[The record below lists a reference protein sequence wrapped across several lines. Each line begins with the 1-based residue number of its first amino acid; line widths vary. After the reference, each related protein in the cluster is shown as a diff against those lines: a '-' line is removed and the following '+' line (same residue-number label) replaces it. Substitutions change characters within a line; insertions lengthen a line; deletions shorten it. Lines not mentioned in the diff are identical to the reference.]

1 MSDFSTLR
9 PSGWLH
15 ALLERH
21 GLKVPDGRPLFQYR
35 VTDSEFETLRD
46 ILQISSNVMQRT
58 IRSHGYLDAL
68 LAIYSAEW
76 WRRNF
81 SGGSWKWDGV
91 LKDIGYDQLSLTQQ
105 ARSELIQSGLEKWNR
120 EVKVLNGHRR
130 FLGSVAIEGG
140 VPLSQLSDSGSWI
153 ERVLKPVLDKH
164 LRRNLP
170 IIQLVDEYESIIPK
184 TFRSDAFKQILVDI
198 VETVSSL
205 KEKIPL
211 SNDSNPV
218 AFLDKNTPNWRDSF
232 PIPLDSFQG
241 NLLITTLI
249 RTASESLRK
258 NVLTSAPFQF
268 ERFLKTTRIDEQS
281 IFATLTLP
289 RMVPVDEIY
298 ADSLDLNTVSSFEF
312 ELHSSSNKSYKLG
325 RAVKTHFSGKPVY
338 KIFGKTFSVE
348 GRDALDEYELYIK
361 LPDQSKHNLKLENAT
376 LVDTHSPWFFAKE
389 NSNYKLII
397 HGGSF
402 STKQEK
408 AIIYLPKPGQ
418 YQLIS
423 ANDFDRLGEDFDGSY
438 YKFSG
443 HITFQDSAGLYVFKT
458 GQEESEFT
466 YELMGKKLE
475 YAKVP
480 SIVFLGS
487 PKVFKRNSSTG
498 QIERLPDLT
507 LKAKPVGE
515 PDHPWVSAQL
525 VKDGYYHI
533 RLQDVDGSI
542 LLNKRIGLLHND
554 FKVLMFPDSQDVCKG
569 EIEFSSMN
577 SANIQFPDSDI
588 NFDISENSQDCHV
601 ATVSCTKQPPFS
613 VNANLSFEHRNRPL
627 MIEVPFPSKGALLF
641 DSQNRIVSSHE
652 PLYVSNL
659 FGYRVKLFNSLQS
672 LNKIKVLLSL
682 KDPHMSFLE
691 SNQLIIE
698 RTMNVNGKL
707 IEVSLIDWIE
717 DIKSLLS
724 VSNSIDSEVNL
735 SLVASSTTLFEVHL
749 KHYQIAL
756 KPVKNEG
763 IVELESEIDLNFD
776 QFNQLRFK
784 ANSLTHPNKEAIELE
799 QIKSSGIPLPAWYIS
814 KALPL
819 SDDAWIISAEENALF
834 KVRPLLWE
842 IPSIE
847 PESEN
852 FSSNNNSSGLSH
864 AISLSNRAIRQHAIA
879 YCLTAMTEDLLHSDW
894 QFLGEFWTAF
904 KHLPLNSFDLWRAM
918 SCHTKFM
925 SILFI
930 KGNFPHLIER
940 LTSEMGVAWELITL
954 DEWQQSFESWKKQLL
969 IDIDNNALVKS
980 ILANKIKKMV
990 DVSSYLEMASEILES
1005 KMVHP
1010 KPILINTPE
1019 VALKGFLAD
1028 EQEKLKQRN
1037 AERNYPEN
1045 LEDLIEEYAQEN
1057 LTHDSADLVSI
1068 SNPHHNSVIYLP
1080 LILAHSFVN
1089 HKNSGW
1095 SLSQVEI
1102 FQLNQMKT
1110 FDDEWFRESF
1120 KWLTL
1125 LFYQKLTL
1133 KD

>member
-641 DSQNRIVSSHE
+641 DSQNRIVSSNE

-930 KGNFPHLIER
+930 KGNFPNLIER

-954 DEWQQSFESWKKQLL
+954 DEWQQSF
-969 IDIDNNALVKS
+969 
-980 ILANKIKKMV
+980 
-990 DVSSYLEMASEILES
+990 
-1005 KMVHP
+1005 
-1010 KPILINTPE
+1010 
-1019 VALKGFLAD
+1019 
-1028 EQEKLKQRN
+1028 
-1037 AERNYPEN
+1037 
-1045 LEDLIEEYAQEN
+1045 
-1057 LTHDSADLVSI
+1057 
-1068 SNPHHNSVIYLP
+1068 
-1080 LILAHSFVN
+1080 
-1089 HKNSGW
+1089 
-1095 SLSQVEI
+1095 
-1102 FQLNQMKT
+1102 
-1110 FDDEWFRESF
+1110 
-1120 KWLTL
+1120 
-1125 LFYQKLTL
+1125 
-1133 KD
+1133 